1 MEITL
6 LKLCALCLL
15 AIWVIAIVRGIVA
28 LIARLR
34 GSRPGIDWW
43 TFVPLIAALALPA
56 SFAASFLIPRPGRPF
71 YSAMP
76 DVFGAPE
83 DLIWTLFYTIQQT
96 WFVWG
101 IAISLLVAVPIF
113 AAFRNRSFYWHL
125 YLYGILG
132 ILAMPYGLLATE
144 LALEGGGRAGLF
156 AATLENVPAEQFYNR
171 YRLSRDVHGCT
182 TALMQNAGLLMF
194 DPKDYS
200 PYKHVAEQI
209 VQLWLDH
216 TVAAATLEMSSAF
229 GCHLT
234 QIEHNP
240 DDIPMSATV
249 ALYRAFVSLVV
260 FGMILRPFVR
270 YRTAHGAATGIAL

>member
-1 MEITL
+1 MEIAL
-6 LKLCALCLL
+6 LRTCALALL
-15 AIWVIAIVRGIVA
+15 AIWTIAIVRGVVA
-28 LIARLR
+28 LAARLR
-34 GSRPGIDWW
+34 GTRSRIDWW
-43 TFVPLIAALALPA
+43 TLVPLLAALAMPA
-56 SFAASFLIPRPGRPF
+56 SFAASFLVERPGHPF

-83 DLIWTLFYTIQQT
+83 DLIWTLYFTIQQT
-96 WFVWG
+96 WLVWG
-101 IAISLLVAVPIF
+101 IAISVLVAIPIF

-156 AATLENVPAEQFYNR
+156 AATLGNVPEEQFYNR
-171 YRLSRDVHGCT
+171 YRLNRDVHGCT
-182 TALMQNAGLLMF
+182 IALMQKAGLFVF
-194 DPKDYS
+194 DAKGYS
-200 PYKHVAEQI
+200 PYRHIAEQV

-216 TVAAATLEMSSAF
+216 TLAAATLEIPSAF

-240 DDIPMSATV
+240 DDMPMSVTV

-270 YRTAHGAATGIAL
+270 YRAAHSAATSAAL

>member
-1 MEITL
+1 MEIAL

-15 AIWVIAIVRGIVA
+15 AIWLIAIVRGVVA
-28 LIARLR
+28 LVARLR
-34 GSRPGIDWW
+34 GTRSRIDWW
-43 TFVPLIAALALPA
+43 TFVPLLAALAMPA
-56 SFAASFLIPRPGRPF
+56 SFAASFLIERPGHPF

-83 DLIWTLFYTIQQT
+83 DLIWALFFTIQQT

-101 IAISLLVAVPIF
+101 IAISLLVSIPIF

-156 AATLENVPAEQFYNR
+156 SATLQNAPMEQFYNR
-171 YRLSRDVHGCT
+171 YRLNPNVHVCT
-182 TALMQNAGLLMF
+182 TALMQSVGLLKF
-194 DPKDYS
+194 DAKDYS
-200 PYKHVAEQI
+200 PYKHIAEQV

-216 TVAAATLEMSSAF
+216 TLGAATLEIPSAF

-240 DDIPMSATV
+240 DDEPMSVTV

-270 YRTAHGAATGIAL
+270 YRAAHKAATSAA